1 MQGTNT
7 SNRLL
12 AFVVCAAVPLLAMLW
27 LGVDTNWDLA
37 NYHLYNPHA
46 WLTGRYA
53 TDIAPAQIQTWHSPL
68 LDVPLYLLVRAD
80 AHSLLISLW
89 LTIPAIVALLAGS
102 NVLSR
107 LLDRPLRA
115 WELLAFALAGA
126 SGAAFLPNIGS
137 SMNDLFVAAGIV
149 TSLALVLRTQ
159 TGFQVWLFAGAI
171 AGLTAG
177 LKLTALLYCIGLF
190 AATLASGPPRMLPTR
205 VLALAIGGL
214 GGFLISYLPW
224 GLYLWEA
231 HGSPMF
237 PYFNNIFRS
246 PDLPPD
252 TWADVRFRP
261 KTLLDALLA
270 PVHLLATST
279 RFSELP
285 VRDPRLLIGIIAS
298 VFLAWPR
305 RAATPGQ
312 VRSGRML
319 AMFFVVSYVL
329 WVMQYGIL
337 RYTTPLEVAA
347 AAMLVAMLSRLP
359 GRFYPIASTLLVVT
373 LLFAT
378 VRPELGRRPFS
389 RHFVE
394 ADWPALPP
402 NAMVVTAADSP
413 LGYFMLGLPDRI
425 PALAIRNNIMHPRR
439 CTMLQARVE
448 ARIREHRGPVWLL
461 EEDQDRRDIA
471 EGRSLAR
478 DYYGLQVAAK
488 CTYIRSTFGRV
499 RLCPLQRSPEP
510 VPTHCALPRAKP

>member
-1 MQGTNT
+1 MAGTNT

-12 AFVVCAAVPLLAMLW
+12 AFFICTAVPLLAMLW
-27 LGVDTNWDLA
+27 LGLDTNWDLA

-53 TDIAPAQIQTWHSPL
+53 IDIAPAQIQTWHSPL

-80 AHSLLISLW
+80 VHSLLISLW

-149 TSLALVLRTQ
+149 TSLALVLRPQ
-159 TGFQVWLFAGAI
+159 AGFRVWLFAGAI

-214 GGFLISYLPW
+214 SGFLVSYVPW
-224 GLYLWEA
+224 GLYLWET

-285 VRDPRLLIGIIAS
+285 VRDPRLLVGLVAS
-298 VFLAWPR
+298 LFLCWPR
-305 RAATPGQ
+305 RVATPAQ
-312 VRSGRML
+312 VYSGRMV

-337 RYTTPLEVAA
+337 RYATPLEVAA
-347 AAMLVAMLSRLP
+347 AAMLLAMLSRLP
-359 GRFYPIASTLLVVT
+359 GRSYPIVAALLVAT

-394 ADWPALPP
+394 ADWPTLPP

-425 PALAIRNNIMHPRR
+425 PALAIRNNLMHPRR
-439 CTMLQARVE
+439 CTRLQARVE
-448 ARIREHRGPVWLL
+448 ARLRDHRGPIWLL
-461 EEDQDRRDIA
+461 EEDQDRSDIA

-478 DYYGLQVAAK
+478 DFYGLQVAAN

-510 VPTHCALPRAKP
+510 VPTHCALPRTEP